1 MITQAINKS
10 LLVAY
15 KATLAQINL
24 ILQMTIQLKLALFL
38 YSCRKTNPTQ
48 QWKPHPDYK

>member
-1 MITQAINKS
+1 MITQAINKP

-24 ILQMTIQLKLALFL
+24 ILQMTIQLNNGNRILPINKI
-38 YSCRKTNPTQ
+38 
-48 QWKPHPDYK
+48 